1 MMRIYLLTILCI
13 LFLSPVIAQEAE
25 PKPALD
31 MREVITRIPVTITD
45 VSGRTETKPMVMTIF
60 RPRGEGRFPLL
71 IFNHGRAGGMEAR
84 LAQARPRYE
93 MQARY
98 FTSRGFVVI
107 FPFRLGYGDTARD
120 FDPENTGLCGK
131 GAIEPLADVMV
142 KQVLAARNYAR
153 TLPYVDASRWV
164 VAGQSYGGFA
174 VLATLKA
181 QPEGL
186 VGAINFAGGV
196 GGNVE
201 KSPERPCGDGRKMAD
216 YLASGTGSI
225 SIPNL
230 WFYWRNDNYW
240 GAKFPVQWFIRWK
253 NASHQG
259 TFHHFP
265 AIPTG
270 DGHSGVSLAMDD
282 WVPQADAFFDQ
293 LGFPPSP
300 TRPSWGQSSV
310 AVENVAVVPI
320 SQRLKDQFY
329 KKFLEAKTPRAFAI
343 SPTGAVG
350 WASGDWA
357 SGKALGYC
365 ERLNGEIC
373 TLYAVDNRV
382 VWPKK

>member
-1 MMRIYLLTILCI
+1 MLRIYLLTILCI
-13 LFLSPVIAQEAE
+13 FSFSPVFAQEAE

-31 MREVITRIPVTITD
+31 MQEVITRIPVTITD
-45 VSGRTETKPMVMTIF
+45 VSGRTETKPMLMTIF

-131 GAIEPLADVMV
+131 GAIEPLAEVMV
-142 KQVLAARNYAR
+142 KQVIAARDYAK

-181 QPEGL
+181 QPDGL
-186 VGAINFAGGV
+186 IGAINFAGGV

-201 KSPERPCGDGRKMAD
+201 KSPQRPCGDGKKMAD
-216 YLASGTGSI
+216 FLASGTRAVKT
-225 SIPNL
+225 PNL

-240 GAKFPVQWFIRWK
+240 GAKIPVQWFNSWK
-253 NASHQG
+253 NNTNIGA
-259 TFHHFP
+259 FHHFP

-270 DGHSGVSLAMDD
+270 DGHSGLSLAMDD
-282 WVPQADAFFDQ
+282 WVPRADAFFDN
-293 LGFPPSP
+293 LGFPPSV
-300 TRPSWGQSSV
+300 RPKGSESSV
-310 AVENVAVVPI
+310 PVGNVAAVPI
-320 SQRLKDQFY
+320 SQDLRTRFY
-329 KKFLEAKTPRAFAI
+329 AKFLEAKTPRAFAI

-357 SGKALGYC
+357 AGKALGYC
-365 ERLNGEIC
+365 ERLKAEIC